1 MASCLWIC
9 AIFFGRFQHH
19 PVNGCSTV
27 SCDFCALP
35 GGDLVHVLLLHHPK
49 LEVIDVVFI
58 PQFVKMVY
66 HID

>member
-1 MASCLWIC
+1 MASCLWIY
-9 AIFFGRFQHH
+9 AIFFGRFQHQ
-19 PVNGCSTV
+19 CCCLTV

-58 PQFVKMVY
+58 PQFVKVVY